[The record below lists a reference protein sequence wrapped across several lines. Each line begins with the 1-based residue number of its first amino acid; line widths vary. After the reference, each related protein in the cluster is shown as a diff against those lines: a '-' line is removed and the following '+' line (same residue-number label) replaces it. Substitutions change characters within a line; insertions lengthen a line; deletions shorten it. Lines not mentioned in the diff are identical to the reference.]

1 MMCYE
6 LQNIAIFN
14 VKNVNYRYVLWNMT
28 YDEAFSLLNN
38 SMKRVHYKLNFL
50 AITQK
55 KGPND
60 MKLVNDVL
68 QIEFFV

>member
-1 MMCYE
+1 
-6 LQNIAIFN
+6 
-14 VKNVNYRYVLWNMT
+14 MT

-38 SMKRVHYKLNFL
+38 SMKGVHYKLNFL

>member
-6 LQNIAIFN
+6 LKNIAIFN

-38 SMKRVHYKLNFL
+38 SIKGVHYKLNL
-50 AITQK
+50 I
-55 KGPND
+55 
-60 MKLVNDVL
+60 
-68 QIEFFV
+68 QIKHLLK